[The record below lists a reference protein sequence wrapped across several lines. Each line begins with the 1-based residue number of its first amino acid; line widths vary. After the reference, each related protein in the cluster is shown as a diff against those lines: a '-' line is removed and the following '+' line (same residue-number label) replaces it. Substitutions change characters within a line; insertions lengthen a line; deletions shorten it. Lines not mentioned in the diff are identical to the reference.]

1 MLHIS
6 LKTENAVTASA
17 PRCPVRYC
25 FTLIVVLCSASV
37 ALPAQEA
44 SQASCR
50 DNSCTSNHELLAQA
64 GVPRQV
70 QLPQD
75 PMQPQDPQFGRD
87 RQRDPSEEKM
97 EHEREKALNK
107 QRQTNLQKDS
117 DRLLQLA
124 TELKQYVDKTNE
136 HTLSLDVIKKAEE
149 IERLAKS
156 VKDKMRGSY

>member
-1 MLHIS
+1 
-6 LKTENAVTASA
+6 
-17 PRCPVRYC
+17 VRYC
-25 FTLIVVLCSASV
+25 CTLIVVLCSSSI
-37 ALPAQEA
+37 ALLAQEA
-44 SQASCR
+44 SQVSCG
-50 DNSCTSNHELLAQA
+50 DNSCTSTQEVLAQA

-75 PMQPQDPQFGRD
+75 STQPQDPQFGRD

-149 IERLAKS
+149 IEKLARS